1 MSEATPMPAI
11 FPAAQNAQ
19 RRRRPG
25 EGQGR
30 IARALASIARSTD
43 DVGLAVQAMLGHKLR
58 AALTLLG
65 IVIGVFTVITMM
77 ALTTGLQNA
86 ISAGIG
92 GLGANV
98 FQLQKTPNGFGP
110 PSPEVQ
116 RRKNLTLQQTLQL
129 RDLLPQARQVGAEV
143 WDFGKEVSTTEATA
157 QGMQV
162 AGGTAEFFSNNSLP
176 IGRGRGFGE
185 GEALSATRVVVLGM
199 GAVDS
204 LFGDG
209 KEPLGAKVRL
219 GRLELEVIGTIERQ
233 GGSPVGGN
241 PDNLIAIPIGLFH
254 ELYGT
259 GRSINITVMAPDGAD
274 LKRLEDQ
281 AIVAFRAVRGLSSE
295 QDDDFFLFDNE
306 SARETFDNIAGLV
319 KIIALGVCALSL
331 LVGGIG
337 VMNIMLVAVAER
349 TREIGLR
356 KALGA
361 RRARIL
367 AQFVIEAV
375 LLATVGGVLGVL
387 LGYAVSGVVRFAA
400 NLPTEV
406 PVWSVMLSLAVSSA
420 IGLVFGIYP
429 AAQASKLD
437 PAVALRSE

>member
-1 MSEATPMPAI
+1 MSEAAHAPVLAPA
-11 FPAAQNAQ
+11 PAPLIRAQA
-19 RRRRPG
+19 RRPG
-25 EGQGR
+25 RLARAAGR
-30 IARALASIARSTD
+30 ITQLADDAFLALT
-43 DVGLAVQAMLGHKLR
+43 GMLGQPLR
-58 AALTLLG
+58 SGLTLLG
-65 IVIGVFTVITMM
+65 IVIGVFTVIVMM
-77 ALTTGLQNA
+77 AAVTGLRNSINQ
-86 ISAGIG
+86 GIG

-98 FQLQKTPNGFGP
+98 FQMQKTPNGFGP

-143 WDFGKEVSTTEATA
+143 WDFGKEVSTTTATA

-176 IGRGRGFGE
+176 IGHGRGFGE
-185 GEALSATRVVVLGM
+185 GEALSAARVVVLGQ

-204 LFGDG
+204 LFNEGTDPVG
-209 KEPLGAKVRL
+209 TKVRL
-219 GRLELEVIGTIERQ
+219 GRLELDVIGTIERQ
-233 GGSPVGGN
+233 GGNSFGGN

-259 GRSINITVMAPDGAD
+259 GRSINITVMAPDGMNV
-274 LKRLEDQ
+274 KRLEDQ
-281 AIVAFRAVRGLSSE
+281 AVVAFRKVRGLSAD

-306 SARETFDNIAGLV
+306 SARETFDNIAAMVSIITLGICAISLV
-319 KIIALGVCALSL
+319 
-331 LVGGIG
+331 VGGIG
-337 VMNIMLVAVAER
+337 VMNIMLVAVTER

-375 LLATVGGVLGVL
+375 VLATAGGVLGVL
-387 LGYAVSGVVRFAA
+387 LGYGGAWIIQFVFT
-400 NLPTEV
+400 LPTEV
-406 PVWSVMLSLAVSSA
+406 PLWSVLLALAVSSS
-420 IGLVFGIYP
+420 IGLVAGIYP

>member
-1 MSEATPMPAI
+1 MSESILPLPAVASAA
-11 FPAAQNAQ
+11 PAPASGAARPKPSLG
-19 RRRRPG
+19 RRVSG
-25 EGQGR
+25 FF
-30 IARALASIARSTD
+30 D
-43 DVGLAVQAMLGHKLR
+43 DIGLAVQAMLGHKLR

-65 IVIGVFTVITMM
+65 IVIGVFTVVSMM
-77 ALTTGLQNA
+77 ALTTGLQNS
-86 ISAGIG
+86 ITQGIG

-98 FQLQKTPNGFGP
+98 FQIQKTPNGFGP
-110 PSPEVQ
+110 PSPEIQ
-116 RRKNLTLQQTLQL
+116 RRKNLTLPQTIQL
-129 RDLLPQARQVGAEV
+129 RELLPSAKQVGGEV
-143 WDFGKEVSTTEATA
+143 WDFGKEVSTTETTA

-162 AGGTAEFFSNNSLP
+162 AGGTAEFFSNNALP

-185 GEALSATRVVVLGM
+185 GESMSASRVVVLGA

-204 LFGDG
+204 LFGEG

-233 GGSPVGGN
+233 GGSPFGGN

-254 ELYGT
+254 ELYGI
-259 GRSINITVMAPDGAD
+259 GRSVNITVMAHDGYD
-274 LKRLEDQ
+274 LKKLQDQ
-281 AIVAFRAVRGLSSE
+281 ATVAFRTIRGLSAD
-295 QDDDFFLFDNE
+295 QDDDFFIFNNE
-306 SARETFDNIAGLV
+306 SARETFDNIADTIKLFTL
-319 KIIALGVCALSL
+319 AVCALSL

-367 AQFVIEAV
+367 MQFVIEAV
-375 LLATVGGVLGVL
+375 LLAATGGVIGVAF
-387 LGYAVSGVVRFAA
+387 GYAASAVVRFGFG
-400 NLPTEV
+400 LPTEV
-406 PVWSVMLSLAVSSA
+406 PLWAVALALAVSSV

-429 AAQASKLD
+429 ATRASKLD